1 MAGVPTE
8 EGRLRQVVNHN
19 YLLPRCDR
27 DTPYTVHV
35 GRVAIGILRG
45 GEVASAVLEGL
56 TTGCQGKKKCD

>member
-1 MAGVPTE
+1 MLPHCWGLN
-8 EGRLRQVVNHN
+8 RLRQVINHS

-27 DTPYTVHV
+27 DAPYTVHV

-56 TTGCQGKKKCD
+56 ATGCQGEKNSN